1 MVPVRSHFVFT
12 LIELKLLLGLTI
24 YFKTY
29 NLKRTLSRICHMLLE
44 IERHILNMAKVHG
57 EDKKVSWEFTQL
69 NVGFMFQYYLSLH
82 ATSSYE

>member
-29 NLKRTLSRICHMLLE
+29 NLKRNLSRICHMLLE
-44 IERHILNMAKVHG
+44 IEKHILNMAKVHG
-57 EDKKVSWEFTQL
+57 GRQKKVS
-69 NVGFMFQYYLSLH
+69 
-82 ATSSYE
+82 